1 MLKGVSLRILV
12 LYFDFGVVIYTKGTC
27 ASLPDFSLNLP
38 LEPFLTLVME
48 FTFFR
53 VVRYVFSG

>member
-1 MLKGVSLRILV
+1 MLKGVSLRIHV

-38 LEPFLTLVME
+38 LEPFLTLVM
-48 FTFFR
+48 
-53 VVRYVFSG
+53 